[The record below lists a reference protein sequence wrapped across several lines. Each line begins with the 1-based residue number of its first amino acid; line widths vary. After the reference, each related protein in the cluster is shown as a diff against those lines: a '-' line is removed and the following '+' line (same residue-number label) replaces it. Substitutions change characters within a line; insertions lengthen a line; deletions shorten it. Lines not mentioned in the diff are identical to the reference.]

1 MPRRHGNGSIRE
13 PTGAEQYFFDLT
25 STGTDLM
32 TTAAQPASGH
42 TNAQPAPGKQW
53 FADFQNEYAST
64 RKLLERYPDGKGEWR
79 PHEKSGTLSGVATHV
94 AEITAFGVDILSK
107 TEFNLAELERTPRSD
122 SSKQLVALA
131 DGNAARLQKLLEAA
145 SVDDLNAVCT
155 IKYGDRTIASAPR
168 RILLRGFVMN
178 HMIHHRGQLG
188 VYLRLIGV
196 PIPGMYGPSADE
208 PM

>member
-1 MPRRHGNGSIRE
+1 
-13 PTGAEQYFFDLT
+13 
-25 STGTDLM
+25 M
-32 TTAAQPASGH
+32 TTKAQA
-42 TNAQPAPGKQW
+42 APGSQW

-79 PHEKSGTLSGVATHV
+79 PHEKSGTLSGIATHV
-94 AEITAFGVDILSK
+94 AEITGFGVLILS
-107 TEFNLAELERTPRSD
+107 EASFDLAQRQRPPRAD
-122 SSKQLVALA
+122 SAKELVAMA
-131 DGNAARLQKLLEAA
+131 DGNATKLQQLLDAA
-145 SVDDLNAVCT
+145 SVDALNAVCT

-188 VYLRLIGV
+188 VYLRLLSV

>member
-1 MPRRHGNGSIRE
+1 
-13 PTGAEQYFFDLT
+13 
-25 STGTDLM
+25 M
-32 TTAAQPASGH
+32 TTATHPASGQP
-42 TNAQPAPGKQW
+42 NAQPAPGKQW
-53 FADFQNEYAST
+53 FADFQREYEST

-94 AEITAFGVDILSK
+94 AEITGFGVDILSE
-107 TEFNLAELERTPRSD
+107 TEFDIAKRQRPPRSD
-122 SSKQLVALA
+122 ASKELVALA
-131 DGNAARLQKLLEAA
+131 DGNAAKLQKLLDGA
-145 SVDDLNAVCT
+145 SVDQLNTVCT
-155 IKYGDRTIASAPR
+155 IKYGEHTIASGPR

-188 VYLRLIGV
+188 VYLRLLGV